1 LLDLG
6 EDVMDAT
13 ASNSSAQPTPVVP
26 AGPGVAG
33 WMQRYRWMILLR
45 SFRLALDARQMI
57 VASAAV
63 LAMLVGWWGLAKVF
77 SGASDPQVQQM
88 AAAYSTLPWQAHT
101 VGPVATTGSTY
112 VRQVPMTTMT
122 ADGQAT
128 VTTQTEVV
136 PISAPPRQAQPFAT
150 QASINA
156 YFGPYTRL
164 TAPFAKLFNAGLT
177 ISGFTFSLLAGLW
190 GVAVWGYAGG
200 VITRMAGVRLT
211 RDERATLGPAMRHAR
226 SRWGSYFWAPLMPL
240 VGLLVLALP
249 IFALGW
255 LLRFDVGVLVA
266 SIAWPLFLVLALVM
280 GILLLGLAVGW
291 PLMWATISVEG
302 TDSFD
307 ALSRT
312 YAYVYQR
319 PLQYLWYAAI
329 AGGLGVLAG
338 LLITVF
344 AGAIVYLSLWCASW
358 TAGGAA
364 AARIARELPQGVI
377 GVSQF
382 AERDQLATSATYPA
396 TTSYPTNTGLT
407 LATPPGYSAPARYS
421 SSVTTTA
428 PATVTY
434 APGPAQAVVQAPAAV
449 ATSEPANV
457 EPATVESS
465 AVQPAKEPVS
475 DPVVAVAVQV
485 AGSAPTLDDPVV
497 VTTPSVTAPSAP
509 AEPSSPYLRPVTTP
523 PTITS
528 APATAT
534 AGVPVV
540 GSGDQRS
547 ATFRAGVAVLSFWLA
562 GVQVLLLGFGFS
574 YFWTATT
581 AIYLLLRFDVDATE
595 MDVVHLEDEP
605 AVFGLPPLAT
615 DAAGVAV
622 VPAEE
627 EEEEAAPLR
636 TGSETSNAGSSAAN
650 Q

>member
-1 LLDLG
+1 
-6 EDVMDAT
+6 MDAT
-13 ASNSSAQPTPVVP
+13 ASNPTAQPTPVVP

-63 LAMLVGWWGLAKVF
+63 LAMVVGWWGLAKVF
-77 SGASDPQVQQM
+77 SGASDPEVKQLT
-88 AAAYSTLPWQAHT
+88 AAYSTLPWQSAPAAHAD
-101 VGPVATTGSTY
+101 VANETY
-112 VRQVPMTTMT
+112 VRQVPF
-122 ADGQAT
+122 A
-128 VTTQTEVV
+128 VTTPDGRSEIATRAEVV
-136 PISAPPRQAQPFAT
+136 PATRPSGTASQPFAT

-164 TAPFAKLFNAGLT
+164 TAPFAKLFSAGLT
-177 ISGFTFSLLAGLW
+177 ISGFTFSLLAGIW

-200 VITRMAGVRLT
+200 VITRMAGVRLA
-211 RDERATLGPAMRHAR
+211 RDERATLGPAMRHTR

-255 LLRFDVGVLVA
+255 LLRFDIGVLVA

-358 TAGGAA
+358 TSGGAA

-382 AERDQLATSATYPA
+382 AERDKQVAMGVTYPA
-396 TTSYPTNTGLT
+396 ATSYRAMR
-407 LATPPGYSAPARYS
+407 ATPV
-421 SSVTTTA
+421 SVDNPA
-428 PATVTY
+428 PATETATVTIVP
-434 APGPAQAVVQAPAAV
+434 APAQPESQTPAVV
-449 ATSEPANV
+449 AT
-457 EPATVESS
+457 
-465 AVQPAKEPVS
+465 S
-475 DPVVAVAVQV
+475 DPVVAVAAQV
-485 AGSAPTLDDPVV
+485 AGSAPTLDDPVT
-497 VTTPSVTAPSAP
+497 VTTPSVTPPSAP
-509 AEPSSPYLRPVTTP
+509 TTTTTIPTVTTA
-523 PTITS
+523 PTVTN
-528 APATAT
+528 
-534 AGVPVV
+534 VPSVAHADIPV
-540 GSGDQRS
+540 AGSGETRS

-622 VPAEE
+622 APAEE

-636 TGSETSNAGSSAAN
+636 TGSETSSAGNTAAS

>member
-1 LLDLG
+1 
-6 EDVMDAT
+6 MDAT
-13 ASNSSAQPTPVVP
+13 ASNHFAPPTAVVP
-26 AGPGVAG
+26 PGPGVAS

-63 LAMLVGWWGLAKVF
+63 LAMVVGWWGLAKVF
-77 SGASDPQVQQM
+77 SGSSDPHVQQLT
-88 AAAYSTLPWQAHT
+88 AVYSRWPWQAGSVTTPAQPSPLTTPYRAPIGT
-101 VGPVATTGSTY
+101 VTATIIPSDDGPVVGHVSEVDGEAIQWQGSFTQPATAGLST
-112 VRQVPMTTMT
+112 V
-122 ADGQAT
+122 
-128 VTTQTEVV
+128 
-136 PISAPPRQAQPFAT
+136 
-150 QASINA
+150 NA

-164 TAPFAKLFNAGLT
+164 TTPFAQLFGAGLT
-177 ISGFTFSLLAGLW
+177 ISGFTFSLLAGIW

-200 VITRMAGVRLT
+200 VITRMAGVRLA

-240 VGLLVLALP
+240 VGMLVLALP

-358 TAGGAA
+358 TAGSAA

-382 AERDQLATSATYPA
+382 AARDQVAMGVTYPA
-396 TTSYPTNTGLT
+396 SAGPTYAAPMAYPAPTGST
-407 LATPPGYSAPARYS
+407 
-421 SSVTTTA
+421 SSVSPSE
-428 PATVTY
+428 PATITF
-434 APGPAQAVVQAPAAV
+434 APGPAQPESQTPAVV
-449 ATSEPANV
+449 ATTEPA
-457 EPATVESS
+457 
-465 AVQPAKEPVS
+465 
-475 DPVVAVAVQV
+475 VAVAAPV

-497 VTTPSVTAPSAP
+497 VTTPSGTPPSAP
-509 AEPSSPYLRPVTTP
+509 APTTVTTI
-523 PTITS
+523 PTVTT
-528 APATAT
+528 APTVT
-534 AGVPVV
+534 TVPSVAHADIPAV
-540 GSGDQRS
+540 DSGETRS
-547 ATFRAGVAVLSFWLA
+547 ASFRAGVAVLSFWLA
-562 GVQVLLLGFGFS
+562 GVHVLLLGFGFS

-581 AIYLLLRFDVDATE
+581 GIYLLLRFDVDATE

-622 VPAEE
+622 APA

-636 TGSETSNAGSSAAN
+636 TGSETSSAGTSAAG